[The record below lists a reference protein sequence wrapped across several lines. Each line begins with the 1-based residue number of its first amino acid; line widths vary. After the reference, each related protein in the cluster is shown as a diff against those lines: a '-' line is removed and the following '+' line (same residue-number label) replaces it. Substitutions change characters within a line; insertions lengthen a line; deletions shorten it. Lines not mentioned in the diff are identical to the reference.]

1 MTPSDTPPTE
11 QGTYFS
17 DAENAGEM
25 ARLIKQARFTT
36 KGWGGPF
43 PNQLDLSAF
52 HNVLDLACGPGEWVQ
67 DVAKANPTMQVTGVD
82 LSQTM
87 IAFANDISREISNA
101 HFQVMDITRRMD
113 FPDNSFDFINSHFI
127 FGFMKTSAWPTLLQ
141 ECKRILRPGGAVI
154 LNEPEFPL
162 SNSLPFEQ
170 LGGFF
175 AQAMRKAGQSFSP
188 DGRHFGI
195 TLMLK
200 PLLADAGFER
210 LQQEGR
216 ITDIS
221 AGTELHTFL
230 YEDYRTLFHL
240 VQPFLLTMSVTTAD
254 EFKRIY
260 HQMLHDLNTSSF
272 RAFGCAVRAWGYK
285 AA

>member
-1 MTPSDTPPTE
+1 MPPSDAPPSE

-43 PNQLDLSAF
+43 PNQLDLSTF
-52 HNVLDLACGPGEWVQ
+52 HDVLDLACGPGEWVH
-67 DVAKANPTMQVTGVD
+67 DVAKTYPAMQVTGVD
-82 LSQTM
+82 LSRTVIM
-87 IAFANDISREISNA
+87 FANDIGRALPNA
-101 HFQVMDITRRMD
+101 HFQIMDITKPLD
-113 FPDNSFDFINSHFI
+113 FPDNSFDFINSRFI
-127 FGFMKTSAWPTLLQ
+127 FGFMKTSAWSALLQ

-162 SNSLPFEQ
+162 SNSLAFEQ

-175 AQAMRKAGQSFSP
+175 AQALRKAGQSFSP
-188 DGRHFGI
+188 DGRHFSV

-216 ITDIS
+216 LTDIS
-221 AGTELHTFL
+221 AGTELHPFL

-240 VQPFLLTMSVTTAD
+240 AQPFLLTMGVTTAN
-254 EFKRIY
+254 EFERIY
-260 HQMLHDLNTSSF
+260 HQMLHDIRSSSF
-272 RAFGCAVRAWGYK
+272 RAFGCAVRVWGYK
-285 AA
+285 SA